1 MDSAA
6 LTESSAINKHVGT
19 SLLREAQQDA
29 VVRFTGGG
37 KEAIPCLRKLDLIM
51 ESFIM
56 ALLAIIIAS

>member
-19 SLLREAQQDA
+19 SFLREAQDA
-29 VVRFTGGG
+29 VGRFTGGG